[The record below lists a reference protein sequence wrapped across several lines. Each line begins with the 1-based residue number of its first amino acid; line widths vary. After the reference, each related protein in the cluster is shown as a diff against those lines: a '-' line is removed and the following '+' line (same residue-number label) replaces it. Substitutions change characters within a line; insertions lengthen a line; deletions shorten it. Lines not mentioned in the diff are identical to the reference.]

1 MECNYFILDK
11 SGVKQPAYKHEDGT
25 LVSSW
30 NNLDMLLIQNE
41 DGSIEEITHETA
53 KELGYEQ

>member
-1 MECNYFILDK
+1 MKTNYFILDK
-11 SGVKQPAYKHEDGT
+11 TGINQPAFKHEDGT
-25 LVSSW
+25 LISCW
-30 NNLDMLLIQNE
+30 DNLDMLLIQNE